1 MHQLIKF
8 SACLFC
14 GFCWPTGMCSV
25 INWLNDKANIIGLY
39 MLLNNLGNYLA
50 TCAINVRTMLSI
62 IVDHNFKLLLK

>member
-50 TCAINVRTMLSI
+50 NRTMLSI
-62 IVDHNFKLLLK
+62 IVDLNFKLLLK

>member
-1 MHQLIKF
+1 
-8 SACLFC
+8 
-14 GFCWPTGMCSV
+14 MCSV